1 MMSYSGFI
9 DLSVLRRDPLVV
21 YSVTIITYYKVDLQF
36 IHNHDSSG
44 L

>member
-21 YSVTIITYYKVDLQF
+21 YSVTTITYMYYKVDL
-36 IHNHDSSG
+36 
-44 L
+44 